1 MQKLEDELFTSVRC
15 SQASTQELSQTF
27 PSQESQ
33 FTEEILAD
41 IPKVIIVCKNYVIQD
56 NIV

>member
-1 MQKLEDELFTSVRC
+1 MQRLEDELFTSVRC

-33 FTEEILAD
+33 FTEELLAD
-41 IPKVIIVCKNYVIQD
+41 IPKVKLIKYNCSSVCV
-56 NIV
+56 